1 VKTPRR
7 SFVLAAVVLAAA
19 AGVRAQAADGA
30 APAPVEKPALEI
42 LAPTSADTPVGDTLI
57 RVFPKNIRPGDT
69 LDFFVNGRK
78 VGAVT
83 RSPWEIVWP
92 AGETVRRHLITVA
105 LVREGREVAVARVN
119 TREPGFTD
127 RAAALAI
134 GLAPIVTD
142 RSGRYV
148 LGLKRDEFRILD
160 DGRPQRID
168 TFETVD
174 SPLAA
179 MLVLDT
185 SESMRPKLDD
195 AVRAARVFVNAL
207 KPDDRIGLLT
217 FNSGVVGTVEIALD
231 RSEILGALEAARPEG
246 DTALYDATAAALRR
260 VKKARPRRA
269 LVVFTDG
276 EDNRSRFSV
285 DQVIELARSSEVSV
299 FTVTEGS
306 SDPKTA
312 GFLERLAN
320 ETGGRAYSIGN
331 IASLPETFASILEE
345 LRSQYY
351 LTYTP
356 DRRKPRTWHSVDVKV
371 SRSGLAVRAKKRYFI
386 P

>member
-1 VKTPRR
+1 VKTPSR
-7 SFVLAAVVLAAA
+7 SFAVAAALLAAA
-19 AGVRAQAADGA
+19 AGARAQGADGT
-30 APAPVEKPALEI
+30 APVARPALEI
-42 LAPTSADTPVGDTLI
+42 LAPTSADTPVGDTVI
-57 RVFPKNIRPGDT
+57 RVFPKNIQPGDT

-92 AGETVRRHLITVA
+92 AGETVRRNVITVS
-105 LVREGREVAVARVN
+105 LVREGREIAIARVN

-148 LGLKRDEFRILD
+148 LGLQRDEFTVLD
-160 DGRPQRID
+160 DGHPQKIE

-179 MLVLDT
+179 VLVLDV
-185 SESMRPKLDD
+185 SASMRPKLDD
-195 AVRAARVFVNAL
+195 AVRAARAFVHAL
-207 KPDDRIGLLT
+207 KPDDRLGLLT
-217 FNSGVVGTVEIALD
+217 FNSGVVGTVEVALD
-231 RSEILGALEAARPEG
+231 RKEVLAALDAAVPEG

-260 VKKARPRRA
+260 VKKTRQRRA

-285 DQVIELARSSEVSV
+285 DQVIELARASEVSV
-299 FTVTEGS
+299 FTVAEAV

-331 IASLPETFASILEE
+331 IGSLPETFASILEE

-356 DRRKPRTWHSVDVKV
+356 SRRKPHTWHSVDVHV
-371 SRSGLAVRAKKRYFI
+371 SRSGLVVRAKKRYFI